1 MSIKIPPP
9 HSPHDTVRHRAA
21 HTVLSDVGHCDEDS
35 LDGSD
40 RVFSRD
46 GVPSTSPRGRRKS
59 LERCLSP
66 GAHAG
71 PDTSKR
77 RLQNFEDMSEVLERE
92 RSLGGSL
99 SSNGVRRFC
108 QRVYT
113 LRCQVPICGGCAK
126 MGITEK
132 THVNVYPLQMIFTA
146 ATIFIGLTGSI
157 ETPLQDRF
165 HRPAGWVTPEW
176 VWGLVTGLFVVELVV
191 GISASGRKFFTHRW
205 NNFNLLSVGLAVLY
219 FLLLAAGEGRHP
231 SLLMV
236 RCLRLLRDVQLVPGL
251 EGVHII
257 EMTIWQATDFV
268 SSVGVLLA
276 FVLLFFGIVGVQFF
290 GGSMRM
296 RCAPAPFAPA
306 EGWADDLALFGDT
319 CAWPLVNTTGGISAH
334 WNKNPSWQSNA
345 SSNVFETQWK
355 TTGTPGH
362 APGTTVLTAT
372 SAAAAGFASVEAV
385 WANWTTRNPLSDT
398 YNDNSG
404 KHCRDPVNRFCVDF
418 FNASNATRNTGGN
431 RFHAHCDA
439 VGPCLLTMLRVLSLE
454 GWSDLLYDL
463 FNSDGVL
470 LPMIFIFGLIFI
482 GNFMAINIITVV
494 LCSAFGGGGTPCVL
508 LCCERERVM

>member
-1 MSIKIPPP
+1 MSIESHP
-9 HSPHDTVRHRAA
+9 HSPHDTAQHRAS
-21 HTVLSDVGHCDEDS
+21 HTVLSDVGHCDGDS
-35 LDGSD
+35 PDGND
-40 RVFSRD
+40 RLFSRD
-46 GVPSTSPRGRRKS
+46 VPSNRNPKS

-71 PDTSKR
+71 PDTSQRNMNKFES
-77 RLQNFEDMSEVLERE
+77 NYEDMADVLEQE
-92 RSLGGSL
+92 RNLGGSL
-99 SSNGVRRFC
+99 SSNVVRRFC

-113 LRCQVPICGGCAK
+113 LQCRVPICGGCAK

-132 THVNVYPLQMIFTA
+132 THVSVYPLQMVFTA

-191 GISASGRKFFTHRW
+191 GITASGRKFFTHRW

-306 EGWADDLALFGDT
+306 EGWPDDLALFGDT
-319 CAWPLVNTTGGISAH
+319 CAWPLVDTTNGISEH
-334 WNKNPSWQSNA
+334 WNKSAAGFRSNA
-345 SSNVFETQWK
+345 SSNAFETQWK

-362 APGTTVLTAT
+362 APTTVLTAT

-385 WANWTTRNPLSDT
+385 WANWTTMNRLSD
-398 YNDNSG
+398 NDNSG

-418 FNASNATRNTGGN
+418 FNASNATRNTGGK
-431 RFHAHCDA
+431 R
-439 VGPCLLTMLRVLSLE
+439 
-454 GWSDLLYDL
+454 
-463 FNSDGVL
+463 
-470 LPMIFIFGLIFI
+470 
-482 GNFMAINIITVV
+482 INNGSIITG
-494 LCSAFGGGGTPCVL
+494 SAQLRGHDG
-508 LCCERERVM
+508 